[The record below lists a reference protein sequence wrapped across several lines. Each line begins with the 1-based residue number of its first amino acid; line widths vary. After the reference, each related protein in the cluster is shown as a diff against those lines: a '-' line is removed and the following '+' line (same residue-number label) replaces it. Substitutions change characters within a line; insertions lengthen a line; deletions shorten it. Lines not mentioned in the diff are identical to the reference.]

1 MPYLNVAVSANELV
15 EPFLEVLTI
24 FIDKESIRDIE
35 QYKAFVVDAV
45 TKKQISNRT
54 YNYLMYLYL
63 TEGATYS
70 VTVTGKDGKI
80 AFEDNPSN
88 GNSPYVYA
96 SFDIDQEQ
104 HEEETKQAFIDLLK
118 YMGDPTQYLNL
129 DMHK

>member
-1 MPYLNVAVSANELV
+1 MTYFNVEVSANELV
-15 EPFLEVLTI
+15 EPFLKVLTI

-35 QYKAFVVDAV
+35 QYKAFVADAR

-54 YNYLMYLYL
+54 YNYMMYLYL

-70 VTVTGKDGKI
+70 ITVTGEDGKT

-88 GNSPYVYA
+88 DSRPYLYV

-104 HEEETKQAFIDLLK
+104 HEEETKQAFIDLLQF
-118 YMGDPTQYLNL
+118 MGDPTQYLNL

>member
-1 MPYLNVAVSANELV
+1 MTYFNVEVSANELV
-15 EPFLEVLTI
+15 EPFLKVLTI

-35 QYKAFVVDAV
+35 QYKTFVADAV

-54 YNYLMYLYL
+54 YNYIMYLYL

-70 VTVTGKDGKI
+70 VTVTGEDGKT

-88 GNSPYVYA
+88 DNSPYVYE

-104 HEEETKQAFIDLLK
+104 HEEETKQAFIDLLQF
-118 YMGDPTQYLNL
+118 MGDPTQYLNL

>member
-1 MPYLNVAVSANELV
+1 MPYLNVEVSANELV
-15 EPFLEVLTI
+15 EPFLKVLTI
-24 FIDKESIRDIE
+24 FIDKESIRDLE
-35 QYKAFVVDAV
+35 QYKAFVADAV

-70 VTVTGKDGKI
+70 VTVTDEDGKT

-88 GNSPYVYA
+88 DNSPYVYA
-96 SFDIDQEQ
+96 SFDIDQEH
-104 HEEETKQAFIDLLK
+104 HEEETKQAFIDLLQF
-118 YMGDPTQYLNL
+118 MGDPTQYLNL

>member
-1 MPYLNVAVSANELV
+1 MTYFNVEVSANELV
-15 EPFLEVLTI
+15 EPFLKVLTI

-35 QYKAFVVDAV
+35 QYKAFVADAV

-70 VTVTGKDGKI
+70 VTVTGEDGKI

-88 GNSPYVYA
+88 DNSPYVYA

-104 HEEETKQAFIDLLK
+104 HEEETKQAFIDLLQF
-118 YMGDPTQYLNL
+118 MSDPTQYLIL
-129 DMHK
+129 DMQ

>member
-1 MPYLNVAVSANELV
+1 MPYHNVEVSANELV
-15 EPFLEVLTI
+15 EPFLKVLTI

-35 QYKAFVVDAV
+35 QYKAFVADAV

-54 YNYLMYLYL
+54 YNYLMFLYL

-70 VTVTGKDGKI
+70 VTVTGEDGKI

-88 GNSPYVYA
+88 DNSPYVYA

-104 HEEETKQAFIDLLK
+104 HEEETKQAFIDLLQF
-118 YMGDPTQYLNL
+118 MGDPTQYLKL

>member
-1 MPYLNVAVSANELV
+1 MSDFNVAVSANALV
-15 EPFLEVLTI
+15 EPFLKVLTI
-24 FIDKESIRDIE
+24 FIDKESIGDIE
-35 QYKAFVVDAV
+35 QYKAFVADAI

-88 GNSPYVYA
+88 DSSPYVYT

-104 HEEETKQAFIDLLK
+104 HEEETKQVFMELLQF
-118 YMGDPTQYLNL
+118 MGDPTQYLIL